1 MCALLDKPSRRIVP
15 FEADFVGFKIE
26 DAFVVGYG
34 LDYDGRHRELP
45 HIAKVTFVD
54 EAPAG

>member
-1 MCALLDKPSRRIVP
+1 M
-15 FEADFVGFKIE
+15 GFKIE

-45 HIAKVTFVD
+45 HIAKVTFIG
-54 EAPAG
+54 EETAG